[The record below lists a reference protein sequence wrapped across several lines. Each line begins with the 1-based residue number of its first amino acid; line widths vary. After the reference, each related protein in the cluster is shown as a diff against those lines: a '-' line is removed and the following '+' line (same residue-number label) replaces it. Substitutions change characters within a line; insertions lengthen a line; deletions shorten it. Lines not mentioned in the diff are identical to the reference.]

1 MPTTSTPRI
10 DGRLPGELRPT
21 TIERGFLKFAEGSCL
36 ITMGDTKVI
45 CATTLEDRVPPH
57 VKGTGSGWVR
67 GEYSML
73 PRSGKQRN
81 QRETARPA
89 GRTMEIQRLVG
100 RSLRAVFDMA
110 LLGERTL
117 TLDCDVLQADG
128 GTRCASITGAWVA
141 ASEAVAALRKAGLL
155 KKSPLTGQVAAV
167 SVGLVAGQ
175 ELLDLCYEEDV
186 RAAVDMNVIMTGGR
200 YIEVQ
205 GTAEGQP
212 YDRARL
218 NRLLDVAQIGID
230 ALYAKQR
237 EALADLG

>member
-1 MPTTSTPRI
+1 MRPVMSASRASLTS
-10 DGRLPGELRPT
+10 GRRSSQ
-21 TIERGFLKFAEGSCL
+21 RCC
-36 ITMGDTKVI
+36 GD
-45 CATTLEDRVPPH
+45 A
-57 VKGTGSGWVR
+57 
-67 GEYSML
+67 
-73 PRSGKQRN
+73 
-81 QRETARPA
+81 
-89 GRTMEIQRLVG
+89 VG
-100 RSLRAVFDMA
+100 
-110 LLGERTL
+110 
-117 TLDCDVLQADG
+117 
-128 GTRCASITGAWVA
+128 
-141 ASEAVAALRKAGLL
+141 AVADF
-155 KKSPLTGQVAAV
+155 AA
-167 SVGLVAGQ
+167 A